1 MGGRKSVGEEGEEEL
16 GMASAAPSCGCVWGV
31 TPEGISVHHTE
42 NSPRLIS
49 ATGPRSNSCGGK
61 HGGEMGSWGSQGPL
75 SQGWIPAVNIPAVS
89 TMSLGNIP
97 RQNVLCPP
105 VPVCF
110 QQSSSWHLLQVLENS
125 WQFLFIRDPNSCSH
139 QFYLRVTQLTGE
151 HRRRRPGFLFLILQE
166 QLN

>member
-1 MGGRKSVGEEGEEEL
+1 MGGRKSVGEEGEAEL
-16 GMASAAPSCGCVWGV
+16 GMASAAPLRGCVWGV
-31 TPEGISVHHTE
+31 TPEGASVRHTE

-49 ATGPRSNSCGGK
+49 VTGPWSNSFRGK
-61 HGGEMGSWGSQGPL
+61 HVGEAGSCGSQGPS

-89 TMSLGNIP
+89 RTSLGTIP

-110 QQSSSWHLLQVLENS
+110 QQSSSWHLLQALESS
-125 WQFLFIRDPNSCSH
+125 WQFLFIRDPDSCSH

-151 HRRRRPGFLFLILQE
+151 HRRRGPGFLFLILQE